1 MNKKPTYFDG
11 LCRRKVLKYGLS
23 GAFAASLSPLLWVSG
38 CGKKEHRKK
47 PSIFLITIDT
57 LRADHLGCY
66 GYSKNTSPNIDQFAD
81 EALLFENCLSH
92 ASDTLL
98 SFSSILTGFLPHE
111 TRSTEKFFLPV
122 EVKTLAEI
130 LQEQGYKTMA
140 VISNY
145 VLRKKQGYDQ
155 GFMIYDDTMN
165 QRELVREWPER
176 TAEHTTNRAIE
187 LLKEFHNDQL
197 FMWIH
202 YQDPHGPYTPPESFA
217 TLFRNPRQKPLNIK
231 LNTSPSG
238 RGGIPSYQVL
248 DKNTDYYHYVSQY
261 DGEIRYQDEH
271 FKRLVE
277 ALKQFGLYDD
287 SLLILSSDHGEGMG
301 EHDYFF
307 AHRENLYNSLT
318 HVPLVIKYGNQLTGR
333 RTDFVQHIDIFPTVL
348 KVLGLKVDSRFRGR
362 DLRSQHGTN
371 REIFAEMILPA
382 VWGGILVQFSLAV
395 DGLKLIYTPQN
406 ERYEMFNLKT
416 DRGEEHNLITDYNY
430 VERFKDLNLRLIR
443 ICNEDF
449 LKLRIVNEPSDRLTE
464 EELEKLK
471 SLGYIR

>member
-1 MNKKPTYFDG
+1 MNKKPTYCGG

-23 GAFAASLSPLLWVSG
+23 GAFAASLSPFLWLTG
-38 CGKKEHRKK
+38 CGKQEHRKK
-47 PSIFLITIDT
+47 PSIILITIDT

-66 GYSKNTSPNIDQFAD
+66 GYSKNTSPNIDQFAE

-111 TRSTEKFFLPV
+111 TKSTEKFFLPV
-122 EVKTLAEI
+122 GVKTLAEI
-130 LQEQGYKTMA
+130 LQEEGYKTTA

-145 VLRKKQGYDQ
+145 ILQKKQGYDQ

-165 QRELVREWPER
+165 QRELVRQWPER

-187 LLKEFHNDQL
+187 LLKEFHKDQL
-197 FMWIH
+197 FMWVH
-202 YQDPHGPYTPPESFA
+202 YQDPHGPYTPPESFGK
-217 TLFRNPRQKPLNIK
+217 LFRNPRQKPLNIK
-231 LNTSPSG
+231 LNTSLSG
-238 RGGIPSYQVL
+238 RGGIPAYQIL
-248 DKNTDYYHYVSQY
+248 NNNTDYYHYVSQY

-318 HVPLVIKYGNQLTGR
+318 HVPLVIKYGKQLTGR
-333 RTDFVQHIDIFPTVL
+333 RTDFVQHLDIFPTVL

-362 DLRSQHGTN
+362 DLRRQHGSN

-430 VERFKDLNLRLIR
+430 VERFKDLTLRLRR
-443 ICNEDF
+443 ICDEDF
-449 LKLRIVNEPSDRLTE
+449 LKLRIVNEPSDRLIE